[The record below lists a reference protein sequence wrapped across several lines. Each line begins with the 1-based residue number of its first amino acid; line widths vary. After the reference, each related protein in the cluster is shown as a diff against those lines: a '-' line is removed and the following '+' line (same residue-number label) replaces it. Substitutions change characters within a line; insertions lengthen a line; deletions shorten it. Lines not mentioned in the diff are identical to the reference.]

1 MRVAIIGNPN
11 TGKTTLFNAL
21 TGLRQRVGNYPGV
34 TVAKKSGRLALHD
47 GTAVEIIDLPGIYS
61 LGAQSLDERVAL
73 DVLCNHVADTP
84 PPDAL
89 LVVCDVTNLLRN
101 LFLPSQLAELGI
113 PMVIA
118 LNHAD
123 EARKRGMKVDVQLL
137 SQRLGGVPVVLCSA
151 AHAEG
156 VADVRAALQSVRTN
170 PVKPARVVW
179 DPAVLDAIS
188 GVRDAIERVTGK
200 CLPPAEVQRVL
211 FDANSPV
218 LDRLAW
224 PQEKRDPVLHEA
236 RELIRR
242 AGYNPFAVEALRHY
256 DRLRGVIA
264 GVIGKDVAVDNGEH
278 ANKVQAFLHRLGASF
293 AMIAVLALLGWWITP
308 AGARLTFDLGRL
320 GLDWKAALGLP
331 AVCVVAG
338 IAAVFGFLFTECARD
353 SVKTSKRRNEPIT
366 TTGVIDSVLLHR
378 FWGVVIFIGASFLV
392 FMAIFRLASF
402 PMDWISAGVDA
413 AKAGV
418 GGLAWLADKPM
429 LNSLL
434 TTGVVGGVG
443 AFLVFLPQI
452 LILFFFIS
460 LLEDTGYMARAAFLM
475 DKLFSWCGLNGKSF
489 VPLLSGYACAVPSIM
504 GTRTIED
511 PKARAATAFVV
522 PFMSCSARFPVYALM
537 IGAFVT
543 PKYGALTGSLVMVGM
558 HMLGI
563 AVAVPTAFIATR
575 VLLKVRPQP
584 FVLEM
589 PRYQR
594 PRIKDTLWR
603 MFTSAREFV
612 QRAGTIIFAI
622 SVIIWALTWFPH
634 SDEVAA
640 KVKSEYA
647 AELATEKS
655 VSPEAAVALIEAPA
669 PAGEKPDDAPAAP
682 AEIFEKRLAGAH
694 MENSYLGRFGK
705 TVQPVFDPAGFDWKT
720 TVGVLASFPA
730 REVIVSTLGITYSLG
745 EGEDEES
752 GDLREV
758 MAKSVWQDGPRKG
771 TPIFTVPVAIALM
784 AFFALCSQCGATLA
798 TLARELGTRWAVA
811 SFLYMTVLAWL
822 SAVAIYQIGSRL

>member
-34 TVAKKSGRLALHD
+34 TVAKKSGRLTLGD

-101 LFLPSQLAELGI
+101 LFLPAQLAELGI

-123 EARKRGMKVDVQLL
+123 EARKRGMRVDANLL

-156 VADVRAALQSVRTN
+156 IADVRAALQSLRAN
-170 PVKPARVVW
+170 PVKPSRVTW
-179 DPAVLDAIS
+179 DPAVLTAIA
-188 GVRDAIERVTGK
+188 GVRDAIERDTGK
-200 CLPPAEVQRVL
+200 CLPAAEVQRVL

-218 LDRLAW
+218 LERLAW
-224 PQEKRDPVLHEA
+224 PPEKRDPVLHEA
-236 RELIRR
+236 RETIRR
-242 AGYNPFAVEALRHY
+242 AGYNPFAVEALKHY
-256 DRLRGVIA
+256 DRLRTILA
-264 GVIGKDVAVDNGEH
+264 GVVTEGDKSA
-278 ANKVQAFLHRLGASF
+278 
-293 AMIAVLALLGWWITP
+293 T
-308 AGARLTFDLGRL
+308 LTH
-320 GLDWKAALGLP
+320 K
-331 AVCVVAG
+331 
-338 IAAVFGFLFTECARD
+338 
-353 SVKTSKRRNEPIT
+353 
-366 TTGVIDSVLLHR
+366 IDAVLLHR
-378 FWGVVIFIGASFLV
+378 FWGAVIFIAASFLV

-402 PMDWISAGVDA
+402 PMDWISAGVEWA
-413 AKAGV
+413 SGAV

-537 IGAFVT
+537 IGAFVA
-543 PKYGALTGSLVMVGM
+543 PRYGAFVGSLVMVGM
-558 HMLGI
+558 HMLGV
-563 AVAVPTAFIATR
+563 AVAVPTAFVATR
-575 VLLKVRPQP
+575 FILKVRPQP

-594 PRIKDTLWR
+594 PRMKDTLWR
-603 MFTSAREFV
+603 MFVSAREFV

-634 SDEVAA
+634 DDAVESREKTA
-640 KVKSEYA
+640 YA
-647 AELATEKS
+647 AELAVEKS
-655 VSPEAAVALIEAPA
+655 VSREEAVKLIEAAEPVEPA
-669 PAGEKPDDAPAAP
+669 AEVADAPAPP
-682 AEIFEKRLAGAH
+682 AAIFGKRLAGAY
-694 MENSYLGRFGK
+694 MEDSYLGRFGK
-705 TVQPVFDPAGFDWKT
+705 SVQPIFDPAGFDWKI

-745 EGEDEES
+745 EDADEES

-758 MAKSVWQDGPRKG
+758 MARSVWQDGPRKG
-771 TPIFTVPVAIALM
+771 TPIFTIPVALALM

-822 SAVAIYQIGSRL
+822 SAVAIYQVGSRL

>member
-34 TVAKKSGRLALHD
+34 TVAKKSGRLTLQD

-61 LGAQSLDERVAL
+61 LAAQSLDERVAL

-101 LFLPSQLAELGI
+101 LFLPAQLAELGI

-123 EARKRGMKVDVQLL
+123 EARKRGMRVDVNLL

-156 VADVRAALQSVRTN
+156 VADVRAALRSLREN
-170 PVKPARVVW
+170 PVKPARVEW
-179 DPAVLDAIS
+179 EPAVLNAIA
-188 GVRDAIERVTGK
+188 GVRDAIARDTGK
-200 CLPPAEVQRVL
+200 NLSEAEVQRVL

-224 PQEKRDPVLHEA
+224 PQGKREPVLHEA

-242 AGYNPFAVEALRHY
+242 AGFNPFAVEALRHY
-256 DRLRGVIA
+256 DRLGKVLA
-264 GVIGKDVAVDNGEH
+264 GVITEG
-278 ANKVQAFLHRLGASF
+278 S
-293 AMIAVLALLGWWITP
+293 
-308 AGARLTFDLGRL
+308 
-320 GLDWKAALGLP
+320 KAA
-331 AVCVVAG
+331 
-338 IAAVFGFLFTECARD
+338 TRTH
-353 SVKTSKRRNEPIT
+353 K
-366 TTGVIDSVLLHR
+366 IDAVLLHR
-378 FWGVVIFIGASFLV
+378 FWGVVIFLLSSFAV
-392 FMAIFRLASF
+392 FLSIFWLAKF
-402 PMDWISAGVDA
+402 PMDLIAAGVDA
-413 AKAGV
+413 AKGGV

-429 LNSLL
+429 LHSLL
-434 TTGVVGGVG
+434 TDGVVGGVG
-443 AFLVFLPQI
+443 AFIVFLPQI

-511 PKARAATAFVV
+511 PKARAATAFVI

-537 IGAFVT
+537 IGAFIA
-543 PKYGALTGSLVMVGM
+543 PKYGAWVGSFVMVGM
-558 HMLGI
+558 HLLGI
-563 AVAVPTAFIATR
+563 LVAVPTAFVATR
-575 VLLKVRPQP
+575 FFLKVRPQP

-594 PRIKDTLWR
+594 PRMKDTLWR
-603 MFTSAREFV
+603 MWQNAREFIEK
-612 QRAGTIIFAI
+612 AGTIIFAI
-622 SVIIWALTWFPH
+622 TVIVWALTWFPR
-634 SDEVAA
+634 DAA
-640 KVKSEYA
+640 VEARVKSGYA
-647 AELATEKS
+647 AELSSERKITVA
-655 VSPEAAVALIEAPA
+655 EAVKLIDMPA
-669 PAGEKPDDAPAAP
+669 PEPANGVGETKSDETAAP
-682 AEIFEKRLAGAH
+682 VVPSVELDRRTQAAFVED
-694 MENSYLGRFGK
+694 SYLGRFGK
-705 TVQPVFDPAGFDWKT
+705 AVQPVFDPAGFDWKI

-745 EGEDEES
+745 EGAGEENA
-752 GDLREV
+752 DLRHV
-758 MAKSVWQDGPRKG
+758 LAGSVWQDGPRKG
-771 TPIFTVPVAIALM
+771 TPVFTIPVAIALM
-784 AFFALCSQCGATLA
+784 AFFALCSQCGSTLA
-798 TLARELGTRWAVA
+798 TLARETGTRWAVA
-811 SFLYMTVLAWL
+811 SFLYMTALAWL
-822 SAVAIYQIGSRL
+822 AAVAIYQVGSRL

>member
-1 MRVAIIGNPN
+1 MIPARRSPELILTFTIHYFCSMRVAIIGNPN

-34 TVAKKSGRLALHD
+34 TVAKKSGRLTLHD

-123 EARKRGMKVDVQLL
+123 EARKRGMRVDANLL

-156 VADVRAALQSVRTN
+156 IADVRAALQSLRTN
-170 PVKPARVVW
+170 PVKPSRVTW
-179 DPAVLDAIS
+179 DPAVLTAIA
-188 GVRDAIERVTGK
+188 GVRDAIERDTRK
-200 CLPPAEVQRVL
+200 CLPAAEVQRVL

-218 LDRLAW
+218 LERLAW

-236 RELIRR
+236 RETIRR
-242 AGYNPFAVEALRHY
+242 AGSNPFAVEALRHY
-256 DRLRGVIA
+256 DRLRV
-264 GVIGKDVAVDNGEH
+264 
-278 ANKVQAFLHRLGASF
+278 
-293 AMIAVLALLGWWITP
+293 VL
-308 AGARLTFDLGRL
+308 
-320 GLDWKAALGLP
+320 
-331 AVCVVAG
+331 
-338 IAAVFGFLFTECARD
+338 
-353 SVKTSKRRNEPIT
+353 
-366 TTGVIDSVLLHR
+366 TGVVTEGDKSATLTHKIDAVLLHR
-378 FWGVVIFIGASFLV
+378 FWGAVIFIAASFLV

-402 PMDWISAGVDA
+402 PMDWISAGVEWA
-413 AKAGV
+413 SGAV

-537 IGAFVT
+537 IGAFVA
-543 PKYGALTGSLVMVGM
+543 PRYGALVGSFVMVGM
-558 HMLGI
+558 HMLGV

-575 VLLKVRPQP
+575 FVLKVRPQP

-594 PRIKDTLWR
+594 PKLRDTFWR
-603 MFTSAREFV
+603 MFVSAREFV

-634 SDEVAA
+634 DANVETREKAV
-640 KVKSEYA
+640 YA
-647 AELATEKS
+647 AELAAEKS
-655 VSPEAAVALIEAPA
+655 VSAEEAVKLIEAEPVEPA
-669 PAGEKPDDAPAAP
+669 PGAADAPPPPSA
-682 AEIFEKRLAGAH
+682 IFGKRLAGAH

-705 TVQPVFDPAGFDWKT
+705 SVQPLFDPAGFDWKI

-745 EGEDEES
+745 EGLDEES
-752 GDLREV
+752 GDLRDV

-771 TPIFTVPVAIALM
+771 TPIFTIPVALALM